1 LQLNNNTVF
10 FYSSIL
16 KTLFMTTSFQPSIC
30 TLMGHSSRAENIIL
44 CLGALE
50 SILSEMGAD
59 INTGVALS
67 VAQQSLSS

>member
-1 LQLNNNTVF
+1 
-10 FYSSIL
+10 
-16 KTLFMTTSFQPSIC
+16 MTTSFQPSIC